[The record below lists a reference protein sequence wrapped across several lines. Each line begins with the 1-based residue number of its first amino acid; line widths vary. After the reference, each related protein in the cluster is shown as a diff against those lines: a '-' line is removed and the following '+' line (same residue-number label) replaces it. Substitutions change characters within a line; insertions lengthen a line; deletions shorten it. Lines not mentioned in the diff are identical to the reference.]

1 MFMKINH
8 VECINL
14 LFDYPGRRGFESSG
28 GITTSRVTSLVL
40 VLTDGGEVGIGSAY
54 SHPALVQVVVQ
65 QLSDLLQGADVQNV
79 EAIWEKMYGWTRWF
93 GRKGAAMSALGG
105 IDVALWDLR
114 GKLAGKPV
122 WQLLGGTEASCPAY
136 ASALL
141 WNTFDGLAAEATRHL
156 ERGLRRMKMRLGRDE
171 DYDIRAVQTV
181 RKAIGPQHD
190 LMCDASM
197 RYHLALARRMGQTFA
212 DNRVFWFEEPFPP
225 EDLDSFAALRSTVAV
240 PIAAGENEFG
250 AQGFRELIERR
261 AVDIVQA
268 DASRCGG
275 ITELRRV
282 ADMTGKAGLKLAP
295 HSWSDAVA
303 IMANAHVVAATPHAL
318 TVEVDQTGN
327 PFVDDLLVEPLFIK
341 DGRLQLSNKPGLG
354 VELNLAV
361 VDRLRMAD
369 PMQVPDGW
377 YSDMVFGQKDNRP
390 AGAYRERA

>member
-1 MFMKINH
+1 MRIDR

-14 LFDYPGRRGFESSG
+14 LFDYPQRRGFESSG
-28 GITTSRVTSLVL
+28 GVTTSRVTSLVL
-40 VLTDGGEVGIGSAY
+40 VHTDQGAVGIGSGY
-54 SHPALVQVVVQ
+54 SHPALIQIVVD
-65 QLSDLLQGADVQNV
+65 QLSALLRGMDPQNV
-79 EAIWEKMYGWTRWF
+79 EAIWERMYGWTRWF
-93 GRKGAAMSALGG
+93 GRKGAAMTALGA

-114 GKLAGKPV
+114 GKTLGQPV
-122 WQLLGGTEASCPAY
+122 WKLLGGTEASCPAY

-141 WNTFDGLAAEATRHL
+141 WNTFDGLAAEAVGHL
-156 ERGLRRMKMRLGRDE
+156 DRGFRRMKMRLGRDE
-171 DYDIRAVQTV
+171 DYDVAAVHAV

-197 RYHLALARRMGQTFA
+197 RYHLALARRLGQSFA
-212 DNRVFWFEEPFPP
+212 DQRAFWFEEPFPP

-282 ADMTGKAGLKLAP
+282 ADMVGKAGLKLAP

-303 IMANAHVVAATPHAL
+303 IMANAQVVAATPHAL

-327 PFVDDLLVEPLFIK
+327 PFVEELLVEPLLIEE
-341 DGRLQLSNKPGLG
+341 GRLQLSNAPGLG
-354 VELNLAV
+354 IELNRDV
-361 VDRLRMAD
+361 VERLRMAN
-369 PMQVPDGW
+369 PLQVPDGW
-377 YSDMVFGQKDNRP
+377 YSDMVFGQQDNHP
-390 AGAYRERA
+390 AGPYRERN